1 MKILGIEYMED
12 TYEDI
17 EKEFSQAEKK
27 ARVVKTISKDSI
39 YAVTQTGIP
48 ASLENQFK
56 TMINQTLADKK
67 QFNIKVDLF
76 LDNGKIQSANV
87 RDLLGNLEEQT
98 TEKIADMMLGWKV
111 QSQGRNIYSFTVEK

>member
-12 TYEDI
+12 TYENM
-17 EKEFSQAEKK
+17 EKEFTQAEKK
-27 ARVVKTISKDSI
+27 TRVVKTVSKESA

-56 TMINQTLADKK
+56 TMIQQTLANKK
-67 QFNIKVDLF
+67 QFNVKVDLF

-87 RDLLGNLEEQT
+87 RDLMGNLDENT
-98 TEKIADMMLGWKV
+98 TEEIADMMLGWKV
-111 QSQGRNIYSFTVEK
+111 QSQGRNIYSFTVKK

>member
-1 MKILGIEYMED
+1 
-12 TYEDI
+12 
-17 EKEFSQAEKK
+17 
-27 ARVVKTISKDSI
+27 
-39 YAVTQTGIP
+39 
-48 ASLENQFK
+48 LENQFK
-56 TMINQTLADKK
+56 TMIHQTLADKK

-98 TEKIADMMLGWKV
+98 TEKIADTMLGWKV